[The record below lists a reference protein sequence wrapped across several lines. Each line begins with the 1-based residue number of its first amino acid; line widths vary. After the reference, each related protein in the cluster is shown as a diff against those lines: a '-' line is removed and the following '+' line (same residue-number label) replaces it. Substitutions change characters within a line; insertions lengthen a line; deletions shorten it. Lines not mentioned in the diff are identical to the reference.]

1 MTPPRRAAVAAL
13 LGCALLCGDLML
25 AAPPAGATPAAP
37 TGAAVPVSPTAP
49 TAQADGG
56 PGAGSPASFPAIGQ
70 TTSEVQQD
78 GCVKPSAK
86 TTDLTPWAQTFLRPE
101 GAWALSRGAGVTVA
115 VLGSGVDASSG
126 VLDGRLT
133 PGPRLYGG
141 GGAGG
146 DCVGHGTFLAGLI
159 AARRQPG
166 LGFAGIAPEARILA
180 VAVTDDVGNTSAD
193 LLGKGIRAAADAGAR
208 VIAVGVPVPGAGPE
222 LAAAVAHATERGSL
236 VVAPCAPDSAGS
248 GASDSG
254 AFPASYP
261 DVLAVSDLGPGGTLP
276 QAEPANSGRI
286 DLVAPGDALMS
297 VGPGGTG
304 YFTASGPSLATAVV
318 AGTAALVL
326 GYRPELTP
334 AQLADRLK
342 ATAYHPGTALPDARL
357 GYGTVDPTAA
367 VAAALPDKPASAL
380 SPAAARTAVAALA
393 PPPDR
398 PAGRHAVA
406 VAGGVL
412 AGTALVTGVGAVL
425 TRGRRRGWQPGRW
438 TV

>member
-1 MTPPRRAAVAAL
+1 MTRRSGTASPPGAAVIAVL
-13 LGCALLCGDLML
+13 CCALLLP
-25 AAPPAGATPAAP
+25 AAAARADTVPGTAAGSGAGAAA
-37 TGAAVPVSPTAP
+37 A
-49 TAQADGG
+49 
-56 PGAGSPASFPAIGQ
+56 PASFPAIGQ
-70 TTSEVQQD
+70 TTAEVQQD

-86 TTDLTPWAQTFLRPE
+86 GTDLTPWAQTFLRPE

-126 VLDGRLT
+126 VLEGRLT
-133 PGPRLYGG
+133 LGPRLHGE
-141 GGAGG
+141 GGAGR

-193 LLGKGIRAAADAGAR
+193 LLARGIRAAADGGAR

-222 LAAAVAHATERGSL
+222 LAAAVAHAGERGAL
-236 VVAPCAPDSAGS
+236 VIAPSAPDSNSS
-248 GASDSG
+248 GASDAG
-254 AFPASYP
+254 AFPAAYP
-261 DVLAVSDLGPGGTLP
+261 DVLAVSDLGPGGALP
-276 QAEPANSGRI
+276 QAAANSGRI
-286 DLVAPGDALMS
+286 DLTAPGDALMS
-297 VGPGGTG
+297 VGPGGPG
-304 YFTASGPSLATAVV
+304 YFTGSGPSLATAVV

-326 GYRPELTP
+326 GYRPELTR

-342 ATAYHPGTALPDARL
+342 ATAYHPGTVLPDARL

-367 VAAALPDKPASAL
+367 VAADLPATPGAPAT
-380 SPAAARTAVAALA
+380 AARPAVAALT
-393 PPPDR
+393 PPPAR

-412 AGTALVTGVGAVL
+412 AGTALVAGAGAVL
-425 TRGRRRGWQPGRW
+425 ARGRRRGWQPGRW
-438 TV
+438 TVDR

>member
-1 MTPPRRAAVAAL
+1 MTRPRRAAVAAL
-13 LGCALLCGDLML
+13 LSCCCALLGCDLVL
-25 AAPPAGATPAAP
+25 AHPAAP
-37 TGAAVPVSPTAP
+37 AALADTAP
-49 TAQADGG
+49 GAGA
-56 PGAGSPASFPAIGQ
+56 GAGSPASFPAIGQ
-70 TTSEVQQD
+70 TAPGVQQD

-126 VLDGRLT
+126 VLDSRLT
-133 PGPRLYGG
+133 LGPRLYGE
-141 GGAGG
+141 GGAGR

-159 AARRQPG
+159 AGHRQPG

-180 VAVTDDVGNTSAD
+180 IAVTDDVGNTSAD
-193 LLGKGIRAAADAGAR
+193 LLAKGIRAAADGGAR
-208 VIAVGVPVPGAGPE
+208 VITVGVPVPGAGPE
-222 LAAAVAHATERGSL
+222 LAAAVAYAGARGAL
-236 VVAPCAPDSAGS
+236 VIAPSAPDSTGS

-254 AFPASYP
+254 ALPASYP
-261 DVLAVSDLGPGGTLP
+261 DVLAVSDLGPGGALP
-276 QAEPANSGRI
+276 QAEAANSGRI

-297 VGPGGTG
+297 VGPGGAG

-342 ATAYHPGTALPDARL
+342 TTAYHPGTLLPDPRL

-367 VAAALPDKPASAL
+367 VAAALPGKPA
-380 SPAAARTAVAALA
+380 PAPSAARTAVAAL
-393 PPPDR
+393 PPPPAR
-398 PAGRHAVA
+398 PAQWHAVA

-412 AGTALVTGVGAVL
+412 VGTALVAGAGAVL
-425 TRGRRRGWQPGRW
+425 SRGRRRGWQPGRW
-438 TV
+438 TVDG